1 MQPRGSG
8 SRPVLR
14 VTALAL
20 LLAVTS
26 ASARDVTVP
35 PAQGDDMRLKEA
47 PVDFPTSADLV
58 EVASGLVWPVLEDGK
73 PSQKA
78 TKVPHGVFLT
88 AAAYSNLEKS
98 VTREVEALKA
108 ENAEL
113 RARLA
118 LHESAPGVP
127 LKEPAGAVNPSVPT
141 AAKVA
146 AVAVLF
152 VAGGLVGCRVAG
164 GCK

>member
-1 MQPRGSG
+1 M
-8 SRPVLR
+8 LR
-14 VTALAL
+14 VAALVAL
-20 LLAVTS
+20 LVVTS

-78 TKVPHGVFLT
+78 TKVPHGVYIT
-88 AAAYSNLEKS
+88 AQGYANLEKS
-98 VTREVEALKA
+98 VAREVEALKA

-113 RARLA
+113 KARLA
-118 LHESAPGVP
+118 LQQAAPGVP
-127 LKEPAGAVNPSVPT
+127 LQEPSSSKPKVSTG
-141 AAKVA
+141 AKVA
-146 AVAVLF
+146 AAVVLF
-152 VAGGLVGCRVAG
+152 VAGGFAGCRAAG